1 MQKNKIKVLIIDD
14 NDSILQYL
22 KTFLERYMFEVR
34 TSCDGYEGI
43 QYSAEFKP
51 DIIFLDL
58 MMPNIDGLKML
69 QLKKV
74 LNDIKDIPVIVISAN
89 TARKNVLA
97 AIENGADRVLS
108 KPINTKQLKATVDEL
123 LGGKNFEVRNT
134 ANIEPNIDEIKL
146 KKKSAESFFESFE
159 DKKNQ
164 FEKAINKRDAS
175 TIKLIAEYFLST
187 SKEFNSDRIISIS
200 EDLKNKIYQKPSDWM
215 YADVKIKQISQIV
228 KEIKRQYS

>member
-74 LNDIKDIPVIVISAN
+74 LSDIKDIPVIVISAN

-97 AIENGADRVLS
+97 AIEGGADRVLS
-108 KPINTKQLKATVDEL
+108 KPINTQQLKATVDEL
-123 LGGKNFEVRNT
+123 LGGKYFEVKRNIQ
-134 ANIEPNIDEIKL
+134 IESSEKLLQKKEIASDLINTFDDKRN
-146 KKKSAESFFESFE
+146 SF
-159 DKKNQ
+159 Q
-164 FEKAINKRDAS
+164 KAINKRDS
-175 TIKLIAEYFLST
+175 KTIKEIAEYFLINSNKL
-187 SKEFNSDRIISIS
+187 KEDRITKIS
-200 EDLKNKIYQKPSDWM
+200 EELKNKIYQKPSDWM
-215 YADVKIKQISQIV
+215 FADVKIKQLSQII
-228 KEIKRQYS
+228 KEIKIQYS

>member
-1 MQKNKIKVLIIDD
+1 MQKDKIKVLIIDD

-34 TSCDGYEGI
+34 TSSDGYEGI

-123 LGGKNFEVRNT
+123 LGGKNFEVKNT
-134 ANIEPNIDEIKL
+134 AKIEPSNEEIRQ
-146 KKKSAESFFESFE
+146 KKKSVESFFESFE

-164 FEKAINKRDAS
+164 FEKAINKRDAG
-175 TIKLIAEYFLST
+175 TIKLIAKYFLST
-187 SKEFNSDRIISIS
+187 GKEINSDRIISIS
-200 EDLKNKIYQKPSDWM
+200 EDLTNKVYQKPSDWM

-228 KEIKRQYS
+228 KEIKREYS

>member
-97 AIENGADRVLS
+97 AIESGADRVLS

-123 LGGKNFEVRNT
+123 LGGRNFEVRN
-134 ANIEPNIDEIKL
+134 NRSSEQNNDVVKL
-146 KKKSAESFFESFE
+146 KKEIAESFIISFE
-159 DKKNQ
+159 DKKTK
-164 FEKAINKRDAS
+164 FEKAINGRDAN
-175 TIKLIAEYFLST
+175 TIKQVAESILIISRKLEAE
-187 SKEFNSDRIISIS
+187 RIINIS
-200 EDLKNKIYQKPSDWM
+200 EELKNKEYQKPSDWM
-215 YADVKIKQISQIV
+215 YADMKIKQISQIV